1 MPDNQR
7 KIQVILVPAGAEYS
21 AVQRGLRGLKNKPEL
36 IAVPAGP
43 QGVKQFLQDQKEQSW
58 TRQNV
63 LLMGLGGSLSLS
75 YSVGDG
81 VIVEQVWNG
90 YDPAEVHSCDLD
102 LTAWIEKRLGLERV
116 VGVTCDHV
124 ITKVE
129 EKLELGDRY
138 QASIV
143 DMESAILAEALPNF
157 ANVRVISDSCQHELP
172 DISQS
177 ISSDGSVKGGAIALS
192 FLTRPIAAIRLIS
205 GALRGLSALTAI
217 TAQLFKD

>member
-7 KIQVILVPAGAEYS
+7 KIQVVLAPAGAEYS

-36 IAVPAGP
+36 IAIPAGP
-43 QGVKQFLQDQKEQSW
+43 QGVKQFLQGSKEQSW

-63 LLMGLGGSLSLS
+63 LLIGLGGSLSLA

-90 YDPAEVHSCDLD
+90 YGPAEAHSCDLD
-102 LTAWIEKRLGLERV
+102 ITAWIEKRLGLERV
-116 VGVTCDHV
+116 VGVTCDRV

-138 QASIV
+138 RASIV
-143 DMESAILAEALPNF
+143 DMEAAILAKALSNF
-157 ANVRVISDSCQHELP
+157 AIVRVISDSCQHELP

-177 ISSDGSVKGGAIALS
+177 ISSDGTVRVGVIALS